1 MRSPLPTL
9 SIVAVILSSCAEIPT
24 ENAAIAGV
32 EPVAAVDAVAAA
44 PRKPQQ
50 PSLFE
55 VIKAGLAENAK
66 KAEAKQLARQQ
77 KATQEP
83 TKPEVAATENI
94 PPVTVAAAEQKPSLF
109 QSIKNRL
116 AENARKAEAKQL
128 ARKQKAT
135 QEPTKPEV
143 VATENVAPAT
153 AAAAEQKPS
162 LFQSIKNR
170 LAENAAKAKAKQDQR
185 RLSKSEANS
194 EVLAATSAA
203 QTAPAK
209 PIKKASNTASKPRTT
224 TNSQDLAEQLRE
236 PDMLNRIDTEEPN
249 QNASSPSKPPGG
261 NPVIIKGD
269 AGTKLPTVPQT
280 TPAPPI
286 GKP

>member
-50 PSLFE
+50 PSLFDA
-55 VIKAGLAENAK
+55 IKAGLAENAK

-116 AENARKAEAKQL
+116 AENA
-128 ARKQKAT
+128 
-135 QEPTKPEV
+135 
-143 VATENVAPAT
+143 
-153 AAAAEQKPS
+153 
-162 LFQSIKNR
+162 
-170 LAENAAKAKAKQDQR
+170 AKAKAKQDQR

-203 QTAPAK
+203 QTEPAK
-209 PIKKASNTASKPRTT
+209 PIKKNSSTATQPRTA